1 MKYNKEDYGCLALIV
16 FLGIAFPFIV
26 IQAFSNRSAFIVVAS
41 IIAGWILGLNI
52 TWRIVKRRGESS
64 TTIWEVLKYGI
75 PCMVAIA
82 CVLFLA
88 FGGNKGDPT
97 QPKTKYNARQE
108 YEDESWESVLETAEI
123 VAYYQKNYPMVWGYI
138 KKNASDPYSYIEF
151 YHQVWGDLQEYTG
164 DGINFDTLTW
174 YEQSLVNYPDI
185 GSFIYF
191 ANPDSKEYHST
202 NKCYTLL
209 KSYPTSSKSS
219 AYAYKYNPC
228 SKCVGD

>member
-1 MKYNKEDYGCLALIV
+1 MILPYLVAPIGFAIGHFNKVDWDNHGFAVAMIVGACLLV
-16 FLGIAFPFIV
+16 GTVV
-26 IQAFSNRSAFIVVAS
+26 IGQ
-41 IIAGWILGLNI
+41 
-52 TWRIVKRRGESS
+52 
-64 TTIWEVLKYGI
+64 
-75 PCMVAIA
+75 
-82 CVLFLA
+82 
-88 FGGNKGDPT
+88 
-97 QPKTKYNARQE
+97 
-108 YEDESWESVLETAEI
+108 
-123 VAYYQKNYPMVWGYI
+123 VAYNVLSKSRSEDDEPSANAITIFALLLSIVLACLLVQPFKKEPAEFNSERGTASARSESTKHSDIASYYQRNYPAVWGYI

-202 NKCYTLL
+202 SKCYTLL